1 MKKKNCFVAYLAW
14 LVGLHGFYC
23 DKPIL
28 NIVMFGFCFIGALA
42 VSVDGGFTLGVYWIA
57 LLVQAFLIPSWV
69 REANQQAQKEYED
82 MIAQVVKKVRNEN
95 A

>member
-1 MKKKNCFVAYLAW
+1 MKKKNCFVAYFVW
-14 LVGLHGFYC
+14 LCCLHGFYC
-23 DKPIL
+23 DKPFV
-28 NIVMFGFCFIGALA
+28 NIFMLTFLLIGSLA
-42 VSVDGGFTLGVYWIA
+42 FSVDGGFTLGIYWLA

-82 MIAQVVKKVRNEN
+82 MIAQAIKKARIEN

>member
-14 LVGLHGFYC
+14 LVWLHGFYC
-23 DKPIL
+23 DKPIE
-28 NIVMFGFCFIGALA
+28 NIIMLAFLCFGALA
-42 VSVDGGFTLGVYWIA
+42 VSVDGGFTLGIYWIA

-82 MIAQVVKKVRNEN
+82 MIAQVVKKVRSEN